1 MKNKKT
7 SHIEKKLNSLTS
19 EIERI
24 KNHSLILWIE
34 VKKFN
39 VKNNYTLRQFE
50 DFLVGKL
57 ISDLR
62 TIQNEHLSALKAL
75 IREKDAK

>member
-24 KNHSLILWIE
+24 KNHSLILWTE